1 MIGFIAGIILVIV
14 SVVAFVGR
22 SRTSD
27 SESRTIAGV
36 GGAIALI
43 IGAVLLAFSML
54 VTVST
59 KNVGIVTSFG
69 KPVGTVDNGLHVVAP
84 WESVTEFDAAIQTD
98 SHTGTDKETPC
109 TTVRIANSS
118 TACVDNSVRWRIK
131 HESADDLYRDY
142 KDFHNV
148 RDSLVTRE
156 LNAALNEVY
165 ATYDPLKVVRDAD
178 ATGTPF
184 SHDKLAETVT
194 DKLRTKVGSQ
204 IEILNVII
212 SIVRLDGAT
221 EERIKAYQVALADT
235 RIAEQKAKTAA
246 EEAKANAALS
256 GSLSNNP
263 YVLVASCQRML
274 DKLADKGVA
283 PPVGFSCWPA
293 GGASN
298 ILIQAPAK

>member
-1 MIGFIAGIILVIV
+1 MFGFISGIILVIV
-14 SVVAFVGR
+14 AVVALIVR
-22 SRTSD
+22 SRESD
-27 SESRTIAGV
+27 SDYRKVAAVVSG
-36 GGAIALI
+36 IALV
-43 IGAVLLAFSML
+43 IGAVCLTFSML
-54 VTVST
+54 ITVST

-69 KPVGTVDNGLHVVAP
+69 KPVGTLDNGIHAVAP

-98 SHTGTDKETPC
+98 SHTGTDKESPC

-165 ATYDPLKVVRDAD
+165 AAYDPLKVVRDAD
-178 ATGTPF
+178 TAGTPF

-194 DKLRTKVGSQ
+194 EKLRTKVGSQ
-204 IEILNVII
+204 IEVLNVII

-221 EERIKAYQVALADT
+221 EERIKAFQVALADT

-263 YVLVASCQRML
+263 YVLVASCLRTM
-274 DKLADKGVA
+274 DKMIEKGQA
-283 PPVGFSCWPA
+283 IPAGFSCWP
-293 GGASN
+293 GNQSN
-298 ILIQAPAK
+298 ILVQAK